1 MNVNFQTV
9 SNGDHD
15 ISMPDIRELEQML
28 PFLEKDIC
36 NKLFLKYINQNLFEY
51 AKKVAPFASVK
62 LINQA
67 VSKKI
72 EGGYNVGDLIAFMD
86 CEIRDSMILKIYEE
100 KDIQASSNYF
110 SFAGKSLIKK
120 IALIEYQK
128 NKLQYFEY
136 IAPFMEKELLNNM
149 VKNTIEKYGI
159 VAISHLI
166 QFVDKDVLKTFVHEK
181 YLK

>member
-9 SNGDHD
+9 SNGHHD

-36 NKLFLKYINQNLFEY
+36 NKLFLKYINQNLFEH
-51 AKKVAPFASVK
+51 AKKVAPFASVE

-72 EGGYNVGDLIAFMD
+72 EEGYKVDILIAFMD

-110 SFAGKSLIKK
+110 PFAGKSLIKK
-120 IALIEYQK
+120 IALIEYKK
-128 NKLQYFEY
+128 NKLRYFEY

-149 VKNTIEKYGI
+149 VKDTIEKHGI
-159 VAISHLI
+159 VAINHLV
-166 QFVDKDVLKTFVHEK
+166 QFIDKDVLKTFVNEN